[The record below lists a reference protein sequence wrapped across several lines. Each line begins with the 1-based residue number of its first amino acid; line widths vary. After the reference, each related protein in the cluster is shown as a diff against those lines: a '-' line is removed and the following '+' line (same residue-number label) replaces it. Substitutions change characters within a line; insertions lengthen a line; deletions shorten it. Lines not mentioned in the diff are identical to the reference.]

1 MRFQGRIALITA
13 GGRGIGRAT
22 AEIIGREG
30 GTVVL
35 VDTDKAAL
43 DEAAGAIRKGGGSA
57 HTLVAGALDAA
68 QVESAVQEH
77 TRIDILVNAV
87 GGSTIIGKPAAAI
100 DELSLGDWQRL
111 LHFNLTGTFLF
122 CHAVV
127 PVMKRQPAGKIVN
140 ISSIAGRG
148 LSASSSAAYATA
160 KGGIIALT
168 RQLSLELGPFGINVN
183 RSEER

>member
-57 HTLVAGALDAA
+57 HTLVADALDAA
-68 QVESAVQEH
+68 QVESTVERVVQEH

-100 DELSLGDWQRL
+100 DELSLGACAPP
-111 LHFNLTGTFLF
+111 LHCTLPLPPPP
-122 CHAVV
+122 VV
-127 PVMKRQPAGKIVN
+127 WGPR
-140 ISSIAGRG
+140 GRG
-148 LSASSSAAYATA
+148 VDAGA
-160 KGGIIALT
+160 
-168 RQLSLELGPFGINVN
+168 
-183 RSEER
+183 RSRPVCRARVVESGRG